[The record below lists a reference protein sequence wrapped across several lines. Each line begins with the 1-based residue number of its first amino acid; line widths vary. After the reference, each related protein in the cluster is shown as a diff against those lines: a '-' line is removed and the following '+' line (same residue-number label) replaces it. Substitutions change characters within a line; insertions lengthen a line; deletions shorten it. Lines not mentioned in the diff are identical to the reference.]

1 MGIRCHDALVN
12 ILHHALLQ
20 DHPGVLKE
28 QRASFDD
35 SSCPG
40 DLFHP
45 DYQLGHP
52 AYFDVSVWSTT

>member
-1 MGIRCHDALVN
+1 MRIRFHDALVN

-35 SSCPG
+35 SSR
-40 DLFHP
+40 
-45 DYQLGHP
+45 DYRES
-52 AYFDVSVWSTT
+52 F